1 MNDAE
6 IINNFREN
14 RFSMISMNIRSL
26 TKHLSELR
34 HIASKLKPDIIA
46 LQEIW
51 KPHEPFV
58 SIPDYHN
65 ILMNVRPPGKTGGGT
80 AIYVKKSLKIKKI
93 NALNDIKL
101 KKMEL
106 TSIIVTSNKYE
117 VLILSLYRPPDS
129 TLTDT
134 KHDLSWFEHSGAWDP
149 TFCGNLFL

>member
-6 IINNFREN
+6 IINKFREN

-65 ILMNVRPPGKTGGGT
+65 IIMNVRPPGKTGGGT

-106 TSIIVTSNKYE
+106 TSIIS
-117 VLILSLYRPPDS
+117 RPNCPIV
-129 TLTDT
+129 
-134 KHDLSWFEHSGAWDP
+134 
-149 TFCGNLFL
+149 